1 MRKLI
6 AILTIMAL
14 VICVLPLQS
23 TFADNGDTKEGG
35 RASLINTIKGW
46 IEKGEDYFKEKIKN
60 FSDMGNHWADVT
72 VGKLVEL
79 GVINGY
85 TDGTFKPN
93 NTINRAEFA
102 KLLRVSLKL
111 DLIEGNSFKDTANN
125 WAKNEIHT
133 LVVNGGIDKN
143 EYGENFEPYKNITRI
158 EMAKMIVRAVGLNDE
173 AKAKAGQK
181 TKFVDDNNI
190 PYSDKGYI
198 IIASDYKIINGRPD
212 KTFAPFGEAT
222 RAEASQ
228 MIVNMLNAI
237 ESGLIELEEDTE
249 GNLSDEEEI
258 IKERVKEKLETRK
271 VQRYLPKNVDSSAK
285 YENPQSY
292 EELIENLEGLQ
303 EHRYSAKGGSNF
315 EFVELD
321 QIVSNAEDYMGK
333 YRPYAVVKMEFPDY
347 DYELEKFV
355 FEGVEYY
362 KLYCDEMVE
371 DGYEYG
377 SLIDKGEI
385 VDSFIRIGGYKSDL
399 IEKVYDIPEERAY
412 YSIRKDTLDKVEYIG
427 FERSAKYYFPQLN
440 KPGQYVLVV
449 FENPFKK

>member
-23 TFADNGDTKEGG
+23 TFADNGDTKEGS

-46 IEKGEDYFKEKIKN
+46 IEKGEDYFKEKIKS

-181 TKFVDDNNI
+181 TKFVDDNSI
-190 PYSDKGYI
+190 PYSDRGYI

-228 MIVNMLNAI
+228 MILNMLNAI
-237 ESGLIELEEDTE
+237 ESGLIEIKEYSESE
-249 GNLSDEEEI
+249 LSNEEEI
-258 IKERVKEKLETRK
+258 IKERVDEKLETRK
-271 VQRYLPKNVDSSAK
+271 VRTNLPSSVDSSAK
-285 YENPQSY
+285 HENPKTY
-292 EELIENLEGLQ
+292 EELVENLEELK
-303 EHRYSAKGGSNF
+303 EHNYSTKKGSGY
-315 EFVELD
+315 EFIELD
-321 QIVSNAEDYMGK
+321 QIISNAEEHYGD
-333 YRPYAVVKMEFPDY
+333 YRPYGVIKMEFPDY
-347 DYELEKFV
+347 DFKLEKQL

-362 KLYCDEMVE
+362 KIYCDEFVKDE
-371 DGYEYG
+371 YEHG
-377 SLIDKGEI
+377 ILIDKGEI
-385 VDSFIRIGGYKSDL
+385 VGKFIRIGGYKSD
-399 IEKVYDIPEERAY
+399 IIKKIYDDPNRKAY
-412 YSIRKDTLDKVEYIG
+412 YSIRKDLLEEVEYIG
-427 FERSAKYYFPQLN
+427 FYRPAKYYFSQLD
-440 KPGQYVLVV
+440 KPGQYTLVV
-449 FENPFKK
+449 FKNPFKK